1 MNVISLEATNQSFR
15 LKMEGVNYNFR
26 LLYNQRA
33 GTWTIDITS
42 EAGERIAMGVALK
55 LGTTP
60 LYFLRKRIGDVISYD
75 TAGKGTEADFENL
88 SDTVL
93 FVQLTEAEIGG

>member
-1 MNVISLEATNQSFR
+1 MNVVSLRPINQSFR

-26 LLYNQRA
+26 MLYNQRA
-33 GTWTIDITS
+33 STWTLDITT
-42 EAGERIAMGVALK
+42 EEGEQVAMGVALK

-60 LYFLRKRIGDVISYD
+60 IYFLRKRIGDVVSYD
-75 TAGKGTEADFENL
+75 TSRKGVEADFDNL